1 MFLIFDTET
10 TGFPRNKKAPLT
22 DFDNWP
28 RMVQIAWQLN
38 DYNGELIDAQN
49 HIVIPE
55 GYDIPYGAEKIHG
68 ISTQLALDKG
78 VELSFV
84 LNEFNKIIEKADYLI
99 GHNIAFDIPIVG
111 CEYLRK
117 KINSTVVTEKTLD
130 TQLSSTR
137 YCQLPGGRGG
147 SFKWPKLNELHT
159 KLFNEDFD
167 EAHNATA
174 DVVATTRSFFE
185 LVRLGV
191 IKPEEYGKNTTFL
204 NQFRSINPGP
214 IEPANVEVE
223 EQVNVKPVESKNEIK
238 AKKEVHNISKATFS
252 HLHLH
257 TQYSVLQST
266 VNVPDLINKAIEHN
280 MPAVAMTDH
289 GNMFGAFNFV
299 SKALQNDLL
308 PIVGCEYYITE
319 DRTIKKFTKDLP
331 DRRYNIPLLAKN
343 KKGYHNLTKLCSYGF
358 TEGHYAGYPRI
369 DKPLLEKYK
378 EHLVCL
384 TGGMTGEIP
393 WLILN
398 VGESKAEEAFQWYH
412 KTFKD
417 DFYIVLQ
424 RHGLEEENRVNETLL
439 RFAKKYEVKYIAGNN
454 TYYLDKKDANAHDIL
469 LCVKD
474 GEQQST
480 PIGRGRGFRF
490 GFPNEEFYFK
500 SQEEM
505 KQIFSDLPEAIDN
518 TEELVEKF
526 ESYELKRDILLPE
539 FKFPA
544 EFETEDDY
552 LRHLTYEGAKTRY
565 PAINDEVRDRL
576 DFELKVIK
584 DMGFPG
590 YFLIVQDFTSEARKM
605 GVSVGPGRGSAAG
618 SAVAYSIRITNIDP
632 IKYKLLFERFLNPER
647 VSMPDIDIDFDDE
660 GRAKVIDF
668 VLKKY
673 GYSQVAQIIT
683 YGSMA
688 AKSSIRDVSRV
699 KELPLFESDRLAKLV
714 PDFASLKKIF
724 HQSEKDLKAKFKAEQ
739 VDNVL
744 QLQKIFRD
752 DNDASK
758 ILHQAEIVE
767 GSIRNTGTHACGII
781 ITPDDM
787 TNYIPVSIA
796 KDSDLLVTQFDNKVI
811 EDAGMLKMD
820 FLGLKTLTIIKDTIN
835 LVKIKHGVEIDPDE
849 IPLDDVK
856 TFELY
861 QRGETNGTF
870 QFESGGMQ
878 KSLRIL
884 KPTNIED
891 LIAMNAL
898 YRPGPMQF
906 IETYVKR
913 KHGEEEVEYP
923 HELLEDI
930 LKDTFGIMVYQ
941 EQIMQTAQILGGYT
955 LGGADLLRRAM
966 GKKKK
971 DVMAEQKVVFRDGC
985 KVHHDIE
992 GDHADKIFGV
1002 MEKFA
1007 EYGFNRSHSA
1017 AYSVVAFQTGYLK
1030 AHYPAEYM
1038 AAVLTNNMSDIKK
1051 VSFYMDECKRAGL
1064 AVLGPDVNESSL
1076 KFSVNAEGA
1085 IRFGLGAIK
1094 GVGESAVEAIIN
1106 QREENGFFNS
1116 IFDLTKRIDLRS
1128 ANKRTLEALALSGGF
1143 DSFENSH
1150 RSMYFYDENGNTFLE
1165 KAIKFGAK
1173 FQESVNSAQVSL
1185 FGESSEVSMPEPPL
1199 PICEKWGTLQ
1209 KLKQEKEVVG
1219 IFISG
1224 HPLDDFKLEL
1234 DNFCNSNIGVLE
1246 NFDAVKGRELSF
1258 AGIVTDSTE
1267 RITKTGK
1274 PFGKITIEDYSN
1286 AFEFVLFGEDYIN
1299 FRKYFKP
1306 DLYLFVNGRVQL
1318 KPWKGATDLEF
1329 KFIKIELLNDVRN
1342 KQSKKVYLK
1351 VNIEDVNDQLIKT
1364 IEDLV
1369 SAEEGSCKVF
1379 LTILD
1384 RKEKI
1389 KTELYVKNKGV
1400 RVSNEFIESL
1410 NNIPQIN
1417 FSLN

>member
-1 MFLIFDTET
+1 
-10 TGFPRNKKAPLT
+10 
-22 DFDNWP
+22 
-28 RMVQIAWQLN
+28 
-38 DYNGELIDAQN
+38 
-49 HIVIPE
+49 
-55 GYDIPYGAEKIHG
+55 
-68 ISTQLALDKG
+68 
-78 VELSFV
+78 
-84 LNEFNKIIEKADYLI
+84 
-99 GHNIAFDIPIVG
+99 
-111 CEYLRK
+111 
-117 KINSTVVTEKTLD
+117 
-130 TQLSSTR
+130 
-137 YCQLPGGRGG
+137 
-147 SFKWPKLNELHT
+147 
-159 KLFNEDFD
+159 
-167 EAHNATA
+167 
-174 DVVATTRSFFE
+174 
-185 LVRLGV
+185 
-191 IKPEEYGKNTTFL
+191 
-204 NQFRSINPGP
+204 
-214 IEPANVEVE
+214 
-223 EQVNVKPVESKNEIK
+223 
-238 AKKEVHNISKATFS
+238 
-252 HLHLH
+252 
-257 TQYSVLQST
+257 
-266 VNVPDLINKAIEHN
+266 
-280 MPAVAMTDH
+280 
-289 GNMFGAFNFV
+289 
-299 SKALQNDLL
+299 
-308 PIVGCEYYITE
+308 
-319 DRTIKKFTKDLP
+319 
-331 DRRYNIPLLAKN
+331 
-343 KKGYHNLTKLCSYGF
+343 
-358 TEGHYAGYPRI
+358 
-369 DKPLLEKYK
+369 
-378 EHLVCL
+378 
-384 TGGMTGEIP
+384 
-393 WLILN
+393 
-398 VGESKAEEAFQWYH
+398 
-412 KTFKD
+412 
-417 DFYIVLQ
+417 
-424 RHGLEEENRVNETLL
+424 
-439 RFAKKYEVKYIAGNN
+439 
-454 TYYLDKKDANAHDIL
+454 
-469 LCVKD
+469 
-474 GEQQST
+474 
-480 PIGRGRGFRF
+480 
-490 GFPNEEFYFK
+490 
-500 SQEEM
+500 
-505 KQIFSDLPEAIDN
+505 
-518 TEELVEKF
+518 
-526 ESYELKRDILLPE
+526 
-539 FKFPA
+539 
-544 EFETEDDY
+544 
-552 LRHLTYEGAKTRY
+552 
-565 PAINDEVRDRL
+565 
-576 DFELKVIK
+576 
-584 DMGFPG
+584 
-590 YFLIVQDFTSEARKM
+590 
-605 GVSVGPGRGSAAG
+605 
-618 SAVAYSIRITNIDP
+618 
-632 IKYKLLFERFLNPER
+632 
-647 VSMPDIDIDFDDE
+647 MPDIDIDFDDE

-992 GDHADKIFGV
+992 VDHADKIFGV

-1286 AFEFVLFGEDYIN
+1286 AFEFVLFGLCC
-1299 FRKYFKP
+1299 FACFGF
-1306 DLYLFVNGRVQL
+1306 L
-1318 KPWKGATDLEF
+1318 
-1329 KFIKIELLNDVRN
+1329 
-1342 KQSKKVYLK
+1342 SK
-1351 VNIEDVNDQLIKT
+1351 
-1364 IEDLV
+1364 
-1369 SAEEGSCKVF
+1369 S
-1379 LTILD
+1379 LD
-1384 RKEKI
+1384 R
-1389 KTELYVKNKGV
+1389 LSVKLGWLV
-1400 RVSNEFIESL
+1400 GWAGLGLLALAGR
-1410 NNIPQIN
+1410 
-1417 FSLN
+1417 